1 MPTLEKTTQSGGF
14 FYTYLIIGEEGRDGV
29 MRRSRQMFLLEGVY
43 FISFCAL
50 YAYTVTI
57 LLDYGYTEV

>member
-1 MPTLEKTTQSGGF
+1 
-14 FYTYLIIGEEGRDGV
+14 

-57 LLDYGYTEV
+57 LLDYGYTEVQCG